1 MHLSVE
7 AIQSDAFFVTPAD
20 LEAKKEFFPNDD
32 KSKLIAEVS
41 AQENPRLEMLQMG
54 NTLVDLTD
62 QITKQSVKF
71 IKTFNKQFTYV
82 RLDQFIFCEADY
94 I

>member
-32 KSKLIAEVS
+32 KSKLLAEVS
-41 AQENPRLEMLQMG
+41 AQENPRLEMQQMG

-62 QITKQSVKF
+62 
-71 IKTFNKQFTYV
+71 
-82 RLDQFIFCEADY
+82 
-94 I
+94 

>member
-1 MHLSVE
+1 
-7 AIQSDAFFVTPAD
+7 
-20 LEAKKEFFPNDD
+20 
-32 KSKLIAEVS
+32 
-41 AQENPRLEMLQMG
+41 MLQMG

-71 IKTFNKQFTYV
+71 LKTFNKQFTYV

-94 I
+94 IQVAIREVNEISEIFATYELELHKLKNTHMYVPPRRDDDEQIRVN